1 MSAATVRTA
10 AALLVSTAL
19 LGGCATTERP
29 DPLES
34 VNRKVFAFNESLDK
48 SVLKPAAK
56 VYKTVVPPPGQVAL
70 TNFFGNVKDAWSAV
84 NLMLQGRFSDGFSDV
99 MRFGTNTVFGF
110 LGFMDVAT
118 ELGLERHGEDF
129 GQTLGRWGVPPG
141 AYIVWPLLGSSTVR
155 DSVGLPVDRWAA
167 PESVVT
173 GLLPYATLSSLH
185 LVSTRANLL
194 SATNLLDDIALDK
207 YSFVRNAYLQRRRSL
222 IYDGNP
228 PEEDDGSDSPP
239 PPAKAPEAPPAQAAA
254 PAPALAASAAAHAA
268 SAPAAASATK

>member
-1 MSAATVRTA
+1 MSAATVRTT
-10 AALLVSTAL
+10 AALLAGAAL

-29 DPLES
+29 DPLET
-34 VNRKVFAFNESLDK
+34 VNRKMFDFNESMDK
-48 SVLKPAAK
+48 AVLKPAAK

-70 TNFFGNVKDAWSAV
+70 SNFFGNVKDAWSAV
-84 NLMLQGRFSDGFSDV
+84 NLMLQGRFADGFSDV

-155 DSVGLPVDRWAA
+155 DSIGLPVDRWAA

-185 LVSTRANLL
+185 LISTRADLL

-207 YSFVRNAYLQRRRSL
+207 YSFMRNAYLQRRRSL

-228 PEEDDGSDSPP
+228 PEEDDVSDPPP
-239 PPAKAPEAPPAQAAA
+239 PPAKAAAA
-254 PAPALAASAAAHAA
+254 PAVEAAASTPTPAA
-268 SAPAAASATK
+268 SAPAAASASK